1 MIEANEA
8 ASPGRRTDF
17 INDPAVVAKREQ
29 APGETGRGR
38 VRLSRTDDK
47 NKRHLGTPQKGGKQP
62 LWSQQMEGTT
72 GRHRRYAKGLR
83 IWSDQKSYLDATVAY
98 EETKM

>member
-8 ASPGRRTDF
+8 ASQGAGPIF
-17 INDPAVVAKREQ
+17 INDPVVIAKREQ

-47 NKRHLGTPQKGGKQP
+47 NKHQLGMPQKGGKQP
-62 LWSQQMEGTT
+62 SGQMEGTT
-72 GRHRRYAKGLR
+72 GRHRRYAKTFASGPF
-83 IWSDQKSYLDATVAY
+83 
-98 EETKM
+98 